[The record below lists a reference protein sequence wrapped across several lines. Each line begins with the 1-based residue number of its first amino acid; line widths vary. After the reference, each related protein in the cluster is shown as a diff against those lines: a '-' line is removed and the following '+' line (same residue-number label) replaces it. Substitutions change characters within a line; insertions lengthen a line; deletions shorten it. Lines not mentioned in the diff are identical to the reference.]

1 MQQLPRNSDLHS
13 RASRHGKYNWVCPC
27 YKSKTEGGDT
37 FQVRGVKLWNGIP
50 LDVHKRILMALQQL
64 FFIS

>member
-13 RASRHGKYNWVCPC
+13 RASRHGKYNLVCPC

-37 FQVRGVKLWNGIP
+37 FQVYVGLSSGMGFLWMCTRG
-50 LDVHKRILMALQQL
+50 H
-64 FFIS
+64 